1 MNKEKLK
8 EFLKELNQL
17 EKKYGIYISADYRE
31 EIDYDWDE
39 EPYVGGIDAYLVFSD
54 KEGNYMTI
62 DDLDIY

>member
-17 EKKYGIYISADYRE
+17 EKKYDIYISADYRE

-54 KEGNYMTI
+54 EEGNSMTEN
-62 DDLDIY
+62 DLNIY